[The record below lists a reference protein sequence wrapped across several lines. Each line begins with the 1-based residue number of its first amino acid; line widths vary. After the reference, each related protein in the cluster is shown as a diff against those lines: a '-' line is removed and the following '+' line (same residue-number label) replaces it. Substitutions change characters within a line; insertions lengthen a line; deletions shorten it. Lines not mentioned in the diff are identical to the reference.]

1 MANSPDPRP
10 GVSSGDPLSSLRGGM
25 ILLVT
30 LLTLAT
36 LGGLGYGLHILHDNA
51 GTRARD
57 RLTALAAQ
65 QRQLIERV
73 LADNRE
79 DIQLFASGGAALA
92 REIPIW
98 ANANPRDPSL
108 RDKITRRLREI
119 AELLHYSSVAVFS
132 STGEPIL
139 VLGADD
145 VTEHVELARQVIA
158 EGAPRFVDLH
168 AQPDGGHEYGV
179 MSPVGPE
186 HQPAKA
192 ALYFAQR
199 PEEILFPLLES
210 WPIVTRTGES
220 ALIRQEGASLRW
232 ISPARFAQDAT
243 LNLTAPLNRPE
254 LAANPAATA
263 DPVFRE
269 EALDYRGEPVMAY
282 VTPIAGAPWRLLV
295 QQSRQEIYRDILVT
309 ARIAI
314 LLALAILSLVY
325 FWAYLFIR
333 RHEQG
338 RMVAELRAR
347 QALEERVTSITTAL
361 GTVFWEA
368 NPATGAITFLSD
380 SVSSVTGHPRQG
392 WATLEDHVQR
402 ILPEDREMFQSALA
416 NLQPNQDHRVEYR
429 LNTAD
434 NRVIWIEDQFRLDMD
449 TGEMPI
455 VRGLARD
462 ISARKQIETSL
473 RESEQR
479 FGEVVERIPVGIYT
493 LRYITRDETARF
505 EYLSDRMCEIIGI
518 DNATVLENAHA
529 AFQRCLPEDLPRL
542 QAANWESAM
551 TGQPFRFEG
560 QFYVHDDIRWLR
572 LNSTPVFLPNGDSLW
587 NGVVI
592 DVTDIKR
599 SELAFQR
606 LQQELTLILD
616 GLPAQI
622 WYKDTNN
629 RMLRVN
635 AQVAKTL
642 GRPKSEIEGR
652 DTKEYYPE
660 EADRYYQDDL
670 AILESGLS
678 RLDIIEPITYPNG
691 ERRWVR
697 TDKVPLIGEDG
708 HTQRIL
714 VTSTDVTELHET
726 TAALQLEIETR
737 IEREREIR
745 QLGRQFAALSQ
756 INQTLLR
763 GQTREQIFQD
773 ICRIQVE
780 AGQVAMAWV
789 GWIDTETR
797 RVVPVAA
804 FGDDSGYLDNISIY
818 ADDRPEGRGPTGTS
832 VREDRPVIVPD
843 FFQDPSTLPWR
854 AAAHRANW
862 VCSASLPIHME
873 GKVRGSFTL
882 YGREPD
888 TFTPEAIALLKQSAA
903 NLSYALDLFAREE
916 RRQQAE
922 EEVTRAAER
931 YARMLESTK
940 DAFWLVDATTGRL
953 LDVNATAVAL
963 LGYPREELLSLRVSD
978 LDANFDQAA
987 YEASVARFIES
998 GGALIETRHR
1008 ARDGHLIDVE
1018 VSTVPDR
1025 ASMTMIGFIRD
1036 ISARKAA
1043 EAEIHELNATLERRV
1058 EQRTGELMARTGQ
1071 LLESEER
1078 FRLAMAAT
1086 NDGLWDWDLPT
1097 GRVNYSPGYAR
1108 MLGYQPEELRPHFD
1122 TWLNLMHPEDR
1133 DATLAR
1139 QQNRLNHPGHFEME
1153 FRLRAKDGHYI
1164 WILSRGKTVTHDD
1177 SGNPV
1182 RIVGTHVDL
1191 TERKNAELA
1200 LRESENRY
1208 RHLSDTL
1215 EQQVNERT
1223 RELTAAL
1230 AAKSQFLANMSH
1242 EIRTPMN
1249 AVLGLAQLLERE
1261 PLTPG
1266 QAAQVRHI
1274 REAGDALLLII
1285 NDILDLSKI
1294 EAGQFTLEQTGFNL
1308 TTVLERLEN
1317 LFRFTIAEKGL
1328 HFTVRRE
1335 GDIPEGLVGDAHR
1348 LGQVLTNLCGN
1359 AVKFTERGQIEVVV
1373 LPLAVTDTQAR
1384 LRFEVRDTGIG
1395 ITAATLAN
1403 LFQAFTQADES
1414 ITRRFGGTGLGLT
1427 ISKRLVE
1434 LMQGDISAVSTPGQG
1449 STFWI
1454 EVPFARAATGSF
1466 ADPPARRG
1474 GSPNPPRGQRLA
1486 GLRVLVV
1493 DDIAMN
1499 RLLVEQALRQEGAT
1513 TRTAGDGQ
1521 AALEL
1526 LKAQPRG
1533 FDVVLMDIQ
1542 MPVMDGI
1549 TATRAIRADAILAGV
1564 PVIAFTAGVLGE
1576 ERAAALAAGMNDF
1589 LAKPVDLD
1597 TMTGLL
1603 ASYGNIE
1610 ALPASPPAFTEYPQE
1625 TVTVT
1630 IETTTHAR
1638 HEATARL
1645 EDMPGVNLGPVLEL
1659 LGGDRE
1665 LLGQLLSEFIG
1676 EFEGLP
1682 EEADA
1687 AMQAGETE
1695 ALTRRMHTLKGT
1707 AANLGLMGLA
1717 ELAAAAEQTLKQH
1730 QPAADALA
1738 ALRASLAEHLPALR
1752 AAAGSQD
1759 AWD

>member
-1 MANSPDPRP
+1 MDR
-10 GVSSGDPLSSLRGGM
+10 LSSLRGGI

-51 GTRARD
+51 GMRARD
-57 RLTALAAQ
+57 RLVTLAEQ
-65 QRQLIERV
+65 QCRLIERV
-73 LADNRE
+73 LAGNRE
-79 DIQLFASGGAALA
+79 GMRLFASGAAALA
-92 REIPIW
+92 RDIPVW
-98 ANANPRDPSL
+98 ANSNPRNPAM
-108 RDKITRRLREI
+108 RDKIIGRLSEI
-119 AELLHYSSVAVFS
+119 AQLHHYSSIAIFS
-132 STGEPIL
+132 ATGEPIL
-139 VLGADD
+139 VLGDED
-145 VTEHVELARQVIA
+145 VTEHIDLARQVIA

-168 AQPDGGHEYGV
+168 AQPDGRHEYGV

-192 ALYFAQR
+192 ALYFAQQ
-199 PEEILFPLLES
+199 PEETLFPLLDA

-220 ALIRQEGASLRW
+220 ALIRQEGANHRW
-232 ISPARFAQDAT
+232 ISPARFAPDAI
-243 LNLTAPLNRPE
+243 LKLTAPLDRLE
-254 LAANPAATA
+254 LAANPTTTA
-263 DPVFRE
+263 DPAFRE
-269 EALDYRGEPVMAY
+269 DALDYRGEPVMAY
-282 VTPIAGAPWRLLV
+282 LTPIAGAPWRLLV
-295 QQSRQEIYRDILVT
+295 QQSRKEIYRDTQLT
-309 ARIAI
+309 TRIAI

-325 FWAYLFIR
+325 FLAYLFIR
-333 RHEQG
+333 RHEQ
-338 RMVAELRAR
+338 RQVVADLRTR
-347 QALEERVTSITTAL
+347 QVLEDRLSNIASAL
-361 GTVFWEA
+361 GSVFWEA
-368 NPATGAITFLSD
+368 DPVSGAITFLSD
-380 SVSSVTGHPRQG
+380 SVTSVTGYPRQS
-392 WATLEDHVQR
+392 WTKLEDHVQR
-402 ILPEDREMFQSALA
+402 IDPEDREIFLSAIA
-416 NLQPNQDHRVEYR
+416 NPNPDQESKLEYR

-434 NRVIWIEDQFRLDMD
+434 GRVIWIEDQFRLDVNS
-449 TGEMPI
+449 GEGPI
-455 VRGLARD
+455 VRGIARD
-462 ISARKQIETSL
+462 ISVRKQIEASL
-473 RESEQR
+473 KESEQR
-479 FGEVVERIPVGIYT
+479 FSEVVERIPVGIYT
-493 LRYITRDETARF
+493 LRFTARDVNLRF
-505 EYLSDRMCEIIGI
+505 EYLSDRMCEIIGF
-518 DNATVLENAHA
+518 DKAAAMENAHA
-529 AFQRCLPEDLPRL
+529 AFHRCVPEDLANL

-551 TGQPFRFEG
+551 TGKPFHFEG
-560 QFYVHDDIRWLR
+560 RFHVGDQIRWLR
-572 LNSTPVFLPNGDSLW
+572 LSSKPMFLPNGDSLW
-587 NGVVI
+587 NGVVV
-592 DVTDIKR
+592 DVTDSKE
-599 SELAFQR
+599 SELALQK
-606 LQQELTLILD
+606 LQQELALIID

-622 WYKDTNN
+622 WYKDTEN

-652 DTKEYYPE
+652 DTREYYPE
-660 EADRYYQDDL
+660 QADRYYQDDL
-670 AILESGLS
+670 AVLESGLP
-678 RLDIIEPITYPNG
+678 RLGIIEPMTLPNG

-697 TDKVPLIGEDG
+697 TDKMPLISEDG

-714 VTSTDVTELHET
+714 VTSTDVTELHHATEL
-726 TAALQLEIETR
+726 LQRENETR
-737 IEREREIR
+737 LEKEREVQRLSR
-745 QLGRQFAALSQ
+745 QLAALSQ

-763 GQTREQIFQD
+763 GQTRERIFQD

-780 AGQVAMAWV
+780 TGQVAMAWV

-818 ADDRPEGRGPTGTS
+818 ADDRPEGFGPTGIS
-832 VREDRPVIVPD
+832 LREDRPIVIPD
-843 FFQDPSTLPWR
+843 FFREPSTLNWR
-854 AAAHRANW
+854 AAAQEAGW
-862 VCSASLPIHME
+862 VCSASFPIHME
-873 GKVRGSFTL
+873 GAVRGSFTL

-888 TFTPEAIALLKQSAA
+888 TFTSETVALLKQSAA

-922 EEVTRAAER
+922 RQVAQAAGR

-953 LDVNATAVAL
+953 LDVNATAVTL
-963 LGYPREELLSLRVSD
+963 LGYTREELLRLRVSD
-978 LDANFDQAA
+978 LDVNFDQPA
-987 YEASVARFIES
+987 YEASVARFIEA
-998 GGALIETRHR
+998 GGALFETRHR

-1036 ISARKAA
+1036 ISERKAA
-1043 EAEIHELNATLERRV
+1043 EEKIRELNAGLERRV
-1058 EQRTGELMARTGQ
+1058 EERTGELR
-1071 LLESEER
+1071 ESEER
-1078 FRLAMAAT
+1078 FRLAMEAT
-1086 NDGLWDWDLPT
+1086 NDGLWDWDMPT
-1097 GRVNYSPGYAR
+1097 GQVNYSPGYAR
-1108 MLGYQPEELRPHFD
+1108 MLGYEPDEIGPHAD

-1133 DATLAR
+1133 EGTLAN
-1139 QQNRLNHPGHFEME
+1139 QQRLLRHPGHFEME
-1153 FRLRAKDGHYI
+1153 FRMRAKDGHYI
-1164 WILSRGKTVTHDD
+1164 WILSRGRTVLCDD

-1182 RIVGTHVDL
+1182 RVVGTHVDL
-1191 TERKNAELA
+1191 TERKNAEVV
-1200 LRESENRY
+1200 LRESESRY

-1215 EQQVNERT
+1215 EQQVNKRT

-1274 REAGDALLLII
+1274 REAG
-1285 NDILDLSKI
+1285 
-1294 EAGQFTLEQTGFNL
+1294 QFTLEQSGFHL

-1317 LFRFTIAEKGL
+1317 LFRFATAEKGL
-1328 HFTVRRE
+1328 HFSTRRE
-1335 GDIPEGLVGDAHR
+1335 GDIPEELVGDAHR

-1359 AVKFTERGQIEVVV
+1359 AVKFTERGRIEVMV
-1373 LPLAVTDTQAR
+1373 LPLAVTDTRAR

-1395 ITAATLAN
+1395 ITAGTLAN

-1434 LMQGDISAVSTPGQG
+1434 LMQGDIGAVSTPGQG

-1454 EVPFARAATGSF
+1454 EIPFTRAAAGSL
-1466 ADPPARRG
+1466 ADEPARRG
-1474 GSPNPPRGQRLA
+1474 GSPSPTKGQRLA

-1493 DDIAMN
+1493 DDVAMN

-1521 AALEL
+1521 AALDL
-1526 LKAQPRG
+1526 LKAQPGG

-1549 TATRAIRADAILAGV
+1549 TATRAIRADASLAGM

-1597 TMTGLL
+1597 TMTELL
-1603 ASYGNIE
+1603 ASYGKTE
-1610 ALPASPPAFTEYPQE
+1610 TLPASTPAFTEYPQE

-1630 IETTTHAR
+1630 IETMTQAHPEGTP
-1638 HEATARL
+1638 RL
-1645 EDMPGVNLGPVLEL
+1645 EDLPGVNLGPVLEL

-1682 EEADA
+1682 AEADA
-1687 AMQAGETE
+1687 AVQAGETE

-1752 AAAGSQD
+1752 AAAGGQG
-1759 AWD
+1759 A

>member
-1 MANSPDPRP
+1 MANSPHPRP
-10 GVSSGDPLSSLRGGM
+10 GVSSMDPLSSLRGGI

-30 LLTLAT
+30 LLTLAA
-36 LGGLGYGLHILHDNA
+36 LGGLSYGLHILHDNA
-51 GTRARD
+51 GMRARD
-57 RLTALAAQ
+57 RLITLAEQ

-73 LADNRE
+73 LAGNRE
-79 DIQLFASGGAALA
+79 DIRLFASGGAALA
-92 REIPIW
+92 RDIPVW
-98 ANANPRDPSL
+98 ANANPRDSAM
-108 RDKITRRLREI
+108 RDKISNRLKEI
-119 AELLHYSSVAVFS
+119 AQLHHYSNIAVFS
-132 STGEPIL
+132 ATGEPIL
-139 VLGADD
+139 VLDD
-145 VTEHVELARQVIA
+145 EDVAEHVDLARQVIA
-158 EGAPRFVDLH
+158 EGVPRFVDLH
-168 AQPDGGHEYGV
+168 AQPDGNHEYGV

-186 HQPAKA
+186 HQPARA

-199 PEEILFPLLES
+199 PEETLFPLLTT

-220 ALIRQEGASLRW
+220 ALIRQEGANLRW
-232 ISPARFAQDAT
+232 ISPARFARDTT
-243 LNLTAPLNRPE
+243 LKLTAPLDYPE
-254 LAANPAATA
+254 FAGDPAATA

-269 EALDYRGEPVMAY
+269 EAQDYRGETVMAY
-282 VTPIAGAPWRLLV
+282 MTPIAGAPWRLLV
-295 QQSRQEIYRDILVT
+295 QQRREEIYQDILLT
-309 ARIAI
+309 TRFAI

-325 FWAYLFIR
+325 FLAYLFIR
-333 RHEQG
+333 RDEQG
-338 RMVAELRAR
+338 RVVAELRAR
-347 QALEERVTSITTAL
+347 QALEERIANITTAL

-380 SVSSVTGHPRQG
+380 SVTRLTGHPRQS
-392 WATLEDHVQR
+392 WFNLEDHVQR
-402 ILPEDREMFQSALA
+402 IDPEDREIFLSAIA
-416 NLQPNQDHRVEYR
+416 NLQPDQESKLEYR

-434 NRVIWIEDQFRLDMD
+434 NRILWMEDQFRLDVD
-449 TGEMPI
+449 ARGNPI
-455 VRGLARD
+455 VRGMARD
-462 ISARKQIETSL
+462 ITARKQIEANL
-473 RESEQR
+473 RESELR
-479 FGEVVERIPVGIYT
+479 FSEVVERIPVGIYT
-493 LRYITRDETARF
+493 LRFVTRDETTCF
-505 EYLSDRMCEIIGI
+505 EYLSDRMCEIIGV
-518 DNATVLENAHA
+518 DKAMAMENAPT
-529 AFQRCLPEDLPRL
+529 AFHRCLPEDLPRL
-542 QAANWESAM
+542 LAANWESAM
-551 TGQPFRFEG
+551 TGRPFHFEG
-560 QFYVHDDIRWLR
+560 RFQVRDEIRWLR
-572 LNSTPVFLPNGDSLW
+572 LSSTPVFLPNGDSLW

-592 DVTDIKR
+592 DITDIKLAT
-599 SELAFQR
+599 EL
-606 LQQELTLILD
+606 LQQE
-616 GLPAQI
+616 
-622 WYKDTNN
+622 
-629 RMLRVN
+629 V
-635 AQVAKTL
+635 
-642 GRPKSEIEGR
+642 
-652 DTKEYYPE
+652 
-660 EADRYYQDDL
+660 
-670 AILESGLS
+670 
-678 RLDIIEPITYPNG
+678 
-691 ERRWVR
+691 
-697 TDKVPLIGEDG
+697 
-708 HTQRIL
+708 
-714 VTSTDVTELHET
+714 
-726 TAALQLEIETR
+726 ETR
-737 IEREREIR
+737 REREHEIQR
-745 QLGRQFAALSQ
+745 LSRHLAALSQ

-763 GQTREQIFQD
+763 GQTRERIFQD

-789 GWIDTETR
+789 GWIEAETR

-804 FGDDSGYLDNISIY
+804 YGDDSGFLDNITIY

-832 VREDRPVIVPD
+832 IREDRPVIITD

-854 AAAHRANW
+854 ATAHQANW
-862 VCSASLPIHME
+862 VCSASFPIHSE
-873 GKVRGSFTL
+873 GEICGSLTL

-888 TFTPEAIALLKQSAA
+888 TFTPETVALLQQSAA

-916 RRQQAE
+916 RRQRAEQQVAQA
-922 EEVTRAAER
+922 AQR

-953 LDVNATAVAL
+953 LDVNATAVTL
-963 LGYPREELLSLRVSD
+963 LGYTREELLRLRVSD
-978 LDANFDQAA
+978 LDVNFDQASYA
-987 YEASVARFIES
+987 ARVMETMDA
-998 GGALIETRHR
+998 GGSALIETRHR

-1018 VSTVPDR
+1018 VSTVPDH

-1036 ISARKAA
+1036 ISERKAA
-1043 EAEIHELNATLERRV
+1043 EVKIRELNASLERRV
-1058 EQRTGELMARTGQ
+1058 EERTGELKD
-1071 LLESEER
+1071 SEER

-1086 NDGLWDWDLPT
+1086 NDGLWDWDLPS

-1108 MLGYQPEELRPHFD
+1108 MLGYEPEELPPHVD
-1122 TWLNLMHPEDR
+1122 TWLNLMRPEDR
-1133 DATLAR
+1133 DGALAR
-1139 QQNRLNHPGHFEME
+1139 QRSLLSHPGHFEME
-1153 FRLRAKDGHYI
+1153 FRMEAKDGHYI
-1164 WILSRGKTVTHDD
+1164 WILSRGRTVLRDD
-1177 SGNPV
+1177 SGHPV

-1200 LRESENRY
+1200 LRESESRY

-1249 AVLGLAQLLERE
+1249 AVLGLTQLLERE

-1294 EAGQFTLEQTGFNL
+1294 EAGQFTLERTGFKL

-1317 LFRFTIAEKGL
+1317 LFRFATAEKGL
-1328 HFTVRRE
+1328 HFSTRRE
-1335 GDIPEGLVGDAHR
+1335 GDIPEELVGDAHR

-1359 AVKFTERGQIEVVV
+1359 AVKFTERGRIEVMV
-1373 LPLAVTDTQAR
+1373 LPLAVTDTRAR

-1395 ITAATLAN
+1395 ITAGTLAN

-1434 LMQGDISAVSTPGQG
+1434 LMQGDIGAVSTPGQG

-1454 EVPFARAATGSF
+1454 EIPFARAAAGSL
-1466 ADPPARRG
+1466 ADEPARRG
-1474 GSPNPPRGQRLA
+1474 GSPNRTKGERLA

-1493 DDIAMN
+1493 DDVAMN

-1521 AALEL
+1521 AALDL
-1526 LKAQPRG
+1526 LKAHPGG

-1549 TATRAIRADAILAGV
+1549 TATRAIRADASLAGI

-1576 ERAAALAAGMNDF
+1576 ERAAALAAGMSDF

-1597 TMTGLL
+1597 TMTELL
-1603 ASYGNIE
+1603 ASYGNIQ
-1610 ALPASPPAFTEYPQE
+1610 AMPGSTPDLTEYPQE

-1630 IETTTHAR
+1630 IETMTQAHPEGTP
-1638 HEATARL
+1638 RL
-1645 EDMPGVNLGPVLEL
+1645 EDLPGVNLGPVLEL

-1682 EEADA
+1682 AEADA

-1695 ALTRRMHTLKGT
+1695 ALIRRMHTLKGT
-1707 AANLGLMGLA
+1707 AANLGLLGLA
-1717 ELAAAAEQTLKQH
+1717 ELASAAEQTLKQH

-1738 ALRASLAEHLPALR
+1738 ALRTSLAEHLPALR
-1752 AAAGSQD
+1752 AAASDQG
-1759 AWD
+1759 A